1 MVDQTQVTSADR
13 SDSPPRAVARNS
25 AEFVHDVVTLVEL
38 QTSLLK
44 VDLQQCLAR
53 LIVPGVVVVAG
64 AVIVLSCIPILL
76 AAVGLLM
83 VELFGWSHAQ
93 GFFFALG
100 CGLLIGG
107 AASLWAVWRLRSSF
121 DALKRSRD
129 EFLQNVAWV
138 KQVLKRLGTVSPSSN
153 GRWNGH

>member
-1 MVDQTQVTSADR
+1 MVDQAPVVTAAR
-13 SDSPPRAVARNS
+13 SDSPPRAVARNT

-38 QTSLLK
+38 QASLLK
-44 VDLQQCLAR
+44 VDVQQCLAR
-53 LIVPGVVVVAG
+53 MIVPGVVLAIG
-64 AVIVLSCIPILL
+64 AVLVLSCMPILL
-76 AAVGLLM
+76 AGVALLM

-107 AASLWAVWRLRSSF
+107 GAALWAVWRLKNSF
-121 DALKRSRD
+121 ADLKRSRD
-129 EFLQNVAWV
+129 EFSQNVAWV
-138 KQVLKRLGTVSPSSN
+138 KQVLKRLGTMSSSN